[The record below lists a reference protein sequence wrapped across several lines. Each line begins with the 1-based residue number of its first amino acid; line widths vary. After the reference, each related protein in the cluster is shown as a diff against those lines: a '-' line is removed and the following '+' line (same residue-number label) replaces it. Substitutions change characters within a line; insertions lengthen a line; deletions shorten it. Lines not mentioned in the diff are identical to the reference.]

1 MKSTILLT
9 TAIFLAIA
17 PSPDSKILSEIS
29 GGFLVT
35 AGNYGLKAAEPSL
48 ISTTGS
54 SVSAQPAINSVEEQ
68 TQPEAPA
75 AQVQHS

>member
-9 TAIFLAIA
+9 IALFLAIA
-17 PSPDSKILSEIS
+17 PSPDSKALLEIS

-35 AGNYGLKAAEPSL
+35 EDNYGLMAAEPSL

-54 SVSAQPAINSVEEQ
+54 SISAQPAIHSVEE
-68 TQPEAPA
+68 
-75 AQVQHS
+75 